1 MEQTTGNGDMTASRP
16 IRLLICDDSVFMRMA
31 VRTLCD
37 VHPDIEI
44 IGEAEDGEDAITAVR
59 ELSPDIVTMDISMPG
74 LDGVAATTEIAQ
86 KHDVPIIILSSL
98 TERRSAL
105 AERLMDVGA
114 VDVIWKS
121 ASLMD
126 IDIDGIANTILEKIL
141 FWGRHHAPV
150 GDDENNIWAKPSEE
164 ERGTLLTR
172 SGYDKVANNLV
183 LMSMGAGSQ
192 DSVPHL
198 FGQLDTTCPPI
209 IIQPNVPQSCL
220 DGFVRYI
227 DKRASIPVLIAQ
239 EGQELESGHIYCA
252 FPSAGLALE
261 SLKENSFSFRVSQG
275 VRSPE
280 LQLSSFHQTI
290 TAKKASPVTVVL
302 SGASSEACSG
312 ILNAPDKGLVIVETP
327 DNCPEA
333 QTPSEIVSTFSKSLV
348 CPPGTIGELMRA
360 L

>member
-1 MEQTTGNGDMTASRP
+1 MTISRP

-44 IGEAEDGEDAITAVR
+44 IGEAEDGEDAIQAVR
-59 ELSPDIVTMDISMPG
+59 SLSPDIVTMDISMPG

-105 AERLMDVGA
+105 AERLMEAGA

-141 FWGRHHAPV
+141 FWGRHHLSA
-150 GDDENNIWAKPSEE
+150 DESNDVWATSDATQIATIK
-164 ERGTLLTR
+164 ERTGQDST
-172 SGYDKVANNLV
+172 KNQCV
-183 LMSMGAGSQ
+183 LISMGAGSIDGIPSLLGGLDQ
-192 DSVPHL
+192 D
-198 FGQLDTTCPPI
+198 GPPI
-209 IIQPNVPQSCL
+209 IIQPNVPPSCL
-220 DGFVRYI
+220 DGFVRYLG
-227 DKRASIPVLIAQ
+227 KKSSRPVKVAQ
-239 EGQELESGHIYCA
+239 DGLSLHNGQVYCA

-261 SLKENSFSFRVSQG
+261 SVVENTFSFRVSKG
-275 VRSPE
+275 VSSPE
-280 LQLSSFHQTI
+280 LQLSWFYQ
-290 TAKKASPVTVVL
+290 ALASHGANPLAIVL
-302 SGASSEACSG
+302 SGASKEACSSMLAAAKNN
-312 ILNAPDKGLVIVETP
+312 IVIVESP
-327 DNCPEA
+327 EMCPEA
-333 QTPSEIVSTFSKSLV
+333 QATSHVAQNFSQSVV
-348 CPPGTIGELMRA
+348 CTPGTICELMRT

>member
-1 MEQTTGNGDMTASRP
+1 MTASRP

-37 VHPDIEI
+37 AHPDIEI
-44 IGEAEDGEDAITAVR
+44 IGEAEDGEDAINAVR

-105 AERLMDVGA
+105 AERLMEVGA

-141 FWGRHHAPV
+141 FWGRHHAPAS
-150 GDDENNIWAKPSEE
+150 DDEINVRAKPSEE
-164 ERGTLLTR
+164 DCIALLNR
-172 SGYDKVANNLV
+172 FGLNKDANNFV
-183 LMSMGAGSQ
+183 LMSMGAGSL

-198 FGQLDTTCPPI
+198 FGKLENTCPPI

-227 DKRASIPVLIAQ
+227 GKRASIPVLVAQ
-239 EGQELESGHIYCA
+239 DGQNIKPGHIYCA

-261 SLKENSFSFRVSQG
+261 SLRENSFSFRVSQG
-275 VRSPE
+275 VRNPE
-280 LQLSSFHQTI
+280 LQLSSFHQAI
-290 TAKKASPVTVVL
+290 AAINARPVTIIL
-302 SGASSEACSG
+302 SGASSETCLG
-312 ILNAPDKGLVIVETP
+312 IVNASTKGVVIVETP
-327 DNCPEA
+327 ETCPDGQA
-333 QTPSEIVSTFSKSLV
+333 ASNIASTFPQSLV
-348 CPPGTIGELMRA
+348 CPPGTIPELMRA